1 MGSHA
6 ASAHQGDWLLPLC
19 KASCFYPCFI
29 VRPWASAHL
38 SWAWVLHIIESSSE
52 LKALQ
57 VTTTDQETGEVGRE
71 PLMALGKFRSAL
83 LTLCRNLP
91 A

>member
-1 MGSHA
+1 M
-6 ASAHQGDWLLPLC
+6 QGVLLLPMHYCAAMGGCTPILGMFL
-19 KASCFYPCFI
+19 K
-29 VRPWASAHL
+29 
-38 SWAWVLHIIESSSE
+38 IIKSSSE